1 MQVNLLDHLNL
12 SIKMETIVSI
22 KEMEEVT
29 AAKNTRIKNTVPS
42 TVPRGM
48 LANTFGRV
56 MNISPAP
63 AFKADSSPPEKI
75 NTDGTII
82 NPAKKANPVSKNLN
96 LSYRAF
102 QICRFR
108 HIGSISNHD
117 SHSK

>member
-63 AFKADSSPPEKI
+63 AFK
-75 NTDGTII
+75 
-82 NPAKKANPVSKNLN
+82 
-96 LSYRAF
+96 
-102 QICRFR
+102 QIHLRLR
-108 HIGSISNHD
+108 R
-117 SHSK
+117 

>member
-1 MQVNLLDHLNL
+1 
-12 SIKMETIVSI
+12 
-22 KEMEEVT
+22 MEEVT

-82 NPAKKANPVSKNLN
+82 NPAKKANPVSKI
-96 LSYRAF
+96 S
-102 QICRFR
+102 ICRTELSRFVDFG
-108 HIGSISNHD
+108 I
-117 SHSK
+117 

>member
-1 MQVNLLDHLNL
+1 
-12 SIKMETIVSI
+12 METIVSI

-82 NPAKKANPVSKNLN
+82 NPAKKGKSGIENLN